1 MQFYRP
7 LAGPHRALQK
17 ASGARSAVKAFSNW
31 DDGVYDVVFVR
42 DRKVSINGE
51 KTTDHAFEPDS
62 GQTLAFS
69 IFDDHASNRGHYVTF
84 PLGLISESAG
94 KSKYHSQ
101 PDVNTNAPVIQAR
114 SNKQ

>member
-17 ASGARSAVKAFSNW
+17 ASGARSTVKAFSNW
-31 DDGVYDVVFVR
+31 DDGVYEVVFVR
-42 DRKVSINGE
+42 ERKVSINGE
-51 KTTDHAFEPDS
+51 KTTDHVFEPDS
-62 GQTLAFS
+62 GQTFAFS

-94 KSKYHSQ
+94 KSKYHSK
-101 PDVNTNAPVIQAR
+101 PDVNANALVILAK
-114 SNKQ
+114 SNEK